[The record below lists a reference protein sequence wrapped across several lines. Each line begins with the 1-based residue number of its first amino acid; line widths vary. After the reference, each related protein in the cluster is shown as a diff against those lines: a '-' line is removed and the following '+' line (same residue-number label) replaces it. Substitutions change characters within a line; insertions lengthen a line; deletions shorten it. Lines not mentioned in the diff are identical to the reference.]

1 MTPMKSRERY
11 YGYVIVLACF
21 IIQGVGVGSYIAF
34 GVFLKPLAT
43 EFDSSRAAVSLAS
56 SMAFVLMGFLGM
68 LVGHLNDR
76 FGPRIIMAVTGV
88 LYGAGYILFACIDSA
103 WQLYLVYGLVV
114 GIGLSSTDVIPL
126 TTTAR
131 WFIWRRGMMTGL
143 VKVGTGAGQLIVPL
157 LAGIF
162 ITNYG
167 WRYAA
172 VFVGLLVLVFV
183 TGAGQL
189 LRRDPAQ
196 MGLSPEGG
204 GPSSPG
210 RPPVM
215 ESGLSLQEALRSGSF
230 WMVCTMTLLVVFCL
244 LIIMVHIVAHASD
257 MGIGPIKAA
266 GVLSTVGGVSMVG
279 RMATGMAIDRIGNK
293 TSMILCF
300 ILLVASFFWL
310 QVAGEMWMLYVFA
323 VAYGLAHGGFFTVIS
338 PIVAELFGIR
348 SHGSLF
354 GIVAFSGTVG
364 GAVGPVLAGHIF
376 DMTGSYRLVFLLLTG
391 VSLVALGITL
401 LLKPAVSH
409 ENERAGTPA

>member
-1 MTPMKSRERY
+1 
-11 YGYVIVLACF
+11 
-21 IIQGVGVGSYIAF
+21 
-34 GVFLKPLAT
+34 
-43 EFDSSRAAVSLAS
+43 
-56 SMAFVLMGFLGM
+56 
-68 LVGHLNDR
+68 
-76 FGPRIIMAVTGV
+76 
-88 LYGAGYILFACIDSA
+88 
-103 WQLYLVYGLVV
+103 
-114 GIGLSSTDVIPL
+114 
-126 TTTAR
+126 
-131 WFIWRRGMMTGL
+131 
-143 VKVGTGAGQLIVPL
+143 
-157 LAGIF
+157 
-162 ITNYG
+162 
-167 WRYAA
+167 
-172 VFVGLLVLVFV
+172 
-183 TGAGQL
+183 
-189 LRRDPAQ
+189 
-196 MGLSPEGG
+196 
-204 GPSSPG
+204 
-210 RPPVM
+210 M